1 MGRTKMV
8 ELQKGLKTMEVTC
21 RNSLQEMILQ
31 DRVSGGQGPSGDYLT
46 FLKGVAENIIT
57 MEKIVKITIFLFEN
71 FLKWLCLPMTSSIP
85 ETAET
90 LTAFCKDVNEAT
102 REVLKDL
109 ARGEEKRDK
118 PEKAAPGNLDKGPS
132 PNQGVHGMKISLGDL
147 QSPGLK
153 KVQLRPRPSRP
164 AEPSS
169 VNNELSS
176 MFAKFNKR
184 NQVDNEEEE
193 EEEDNRED
201 KPADDSRTRTY
212 RGVTIRRTKKRN
224 KTIKQKPEPASG
236 LNGLRGKLA

>member
-1 MGRTKMV
+1 
-8 ELQKGLKTMEVTC
+8 
-21 RNSLQEMILQ
+21 MILQ

-102 REVLKDL
+102 KEVLKNL
-109 ARGEEKRDK
+109 AKGEEKKDK
-118 PEKAAPGNLDKGPS
+118 PEKAASGNLDKASS
-132 PNQGVHGMKISLGDL
+132 PKQGVHGMKISLGDL

-193 EEEDNRED
+193 EEDNKESGD
-201 KPADDSRTRTY
+201 KPAGDSRTRTY

-236 LNGLRGKLA
+236 LTGLRGKLA

>member
-1 MGRTKMV
+1 
-8 ELQKGLKTMEVTC
+8 
-21 RNSLQEMILQ
+21 MILQ

-85 ETAET
+85 ETAEI

-109 ARGEEKRDK
+109 ARGEEKKDK

-132 PNQGVHGMKISLGDL
+132 PKQGVHGMKISLGEL

-184 NQVDNEEEE
+184 NQVDNDEE
-193 EEEDNRED
+193 EEEDNKEAGDR
-201 KPADDSRTRTY
+201 PANVSRTRTY

-224 KTIKQKPEPASG
+224 KTIKQKQEPASG
-236 LNGLRGKLA
+236 LTGLRGKLA

>member
-1 MGRTKMV
+1 
-8 ELQKGLKTMEVTC
+8 
-21 RNSLQEMILQ
+21 MILQ

-85 ETAET
+85 ETAEI

-102 REVLKDL
+102 KEVLKDL
-109 ARGEEKRDK
+109 ARGEEKKDK
-118 PEKAAPGNLDKGPS
+118 PEKAASGNLDKAPS
-132 PNQGVHGMKISLGDL
+132 SKQGVHGMKISLGEL

-164 AEPSS
+164 AEPST
-169 VNNELSS
+169 VNNELSA

-193 EEEDNRED
+193 EEHNKEPGD
-201 KPADDSRTRTY
+201 KPADVSRIRTY

-224 KTIKQKPEPASG
+224 KTIKREPQPASG
-236 LNGLRGKLA
+236 LTGLRGKLA

>member
-1 MGRTKMV
+1 
-8 ELQKGLKTMEVTC
+8 
-21 RNSLQEMILQ
+21 MILQ

-71 FLKWLCLPMTSSIP
+71 FLKWLCLPITSSIP
-85 ETAET
+85 ETAEI

-109 ARGEEKRDK
+109 AKGEEKKDK
-118 PEKAAPGNLDKGPS
+118 PEKADKGPS
-132 PNQGVHGMKISLGDL
+132 PKQGVHGMKISLGEL

-164 AEPSS
+164 AEPST

-184 NQVDNEEEE
+184 NQVDK
-193 EEEDNRED
+193 EEEDNKEPGDR
-201 KPADDSRTRTY
+201 PADVSRTRTY

-236 LNGLRGKLA
+236 LTGLRGKLA

>member
-1 MGRTKMV
+1 
-8 ELQKGLKTMEVTC
+8 
-21 RNSLQEMILQ
+21 
-31 DRVSGGQGPSGDYLT
+31 
-46 FLKGVAENIIT
+46 
-57 MEKIVKITIFLFEN
+57 
-71 FLKWLCLPMTSSIP
+71 
-85 ETAET
+85 
-90 LTAFCKDVNEAT
+90 
-102 REVLKDL
+102 
-109 ARGEEKRDK
+109 
-118 PEKAAPGNLDKGPS
+118 
-132 PNQGVHGMKISLGDL
+132 MKISLGDL

-184 NQVDNEEEE
+184 NQVDNEE
-193 EEEDNRED
+193 DNKEPGD

-236 LNGLRGKLA
+236 LTGLRGKLA